1 MYKKKSP
8 AKKPLVGKQKNLPD
22 HLKKKILASP
32 AKMNRYDKDMMHE
45 RELIYDAKGQLHK
58 ADKAYKKG
66 DKKKKQEMIHDRELI
81 YDAKTDIHK
90 EDMAKKKS
98 MAKMY
103 GKKSHAK
110 QKDMNL
116 RQAKKAVRK
125 GMTPDEAGVRGLGY
139 GQDYDKL
146 LKSRAYKKQ
155 RADEAGYKSVRKAK
169 KAAKA
174 NDGFLPD
181 SPAQMSAEL
190 KYMPIVDRE
199 KSTMSA
205 MGAHKVLKHMK
216 GRM

>member
-1 MYKKKSP
+1 MGYKSDAQRKAVHASKADGGKGAPSKMYKKKSP

-32 AKMNRYDKDMMHE
+32 AEMNRYDKDMMHE

-98 MAKMY
+98 MAKM
-103 GKKSHAK
+103 
-110 QKDMNL
+110 
-116 RQAKKAVRK
+116 
-125 GMTPDEAGVRGLGY
+125 
-139 GQDYDKL
+139 
-146 LKSRAYKKQ
+146 
-155 RADEAGYKSVRKAK
+155 
-169 KAAKA
+169 
-174 NDGFLPD
+174 
-181 SPAQMSAEL
+181 SAEL
-190 KYMPIVDRE
+190 RYMPIVDRE
-199 KSTMSA
+199 KSTMSV
-205 MGAHKVLKHMK
+205 MGSHKILKHMK

>member
-1 MYKKKSP
+1 MGYKSDAQRKAVHASKADGGKGAPSKMYKKKSP

-66 DKKKKQEMIHDRELI
+66 NKGKKQEMIHDRELI

-90 EDMAKKKS
+90 ED
-98 MAKMY
+98 
-103 GKKSHAK
+103 
-110 QKDMNL
+110 
-116 RQAKKAVRK
+116 
-125 GMTPDEAGVRGLGY
+125 
-139 GQDYDKL
+139 
-146 LKSRAYKKQ
+146 
-155 RADEAGYKSVRKAK
+155 KAK
-169 KAAKA
+169 KRRAKGMKLGSPSDREKSRMEKKMKRA
-174 NDGFLPD
+174 SKK
-181 SPAQMSAEL
+181 SPAEMSAEL

-199 KSTMSA
+199 KSTMSV
-205 MGAHKVLKHMK
+205 MGSHKILKHMK